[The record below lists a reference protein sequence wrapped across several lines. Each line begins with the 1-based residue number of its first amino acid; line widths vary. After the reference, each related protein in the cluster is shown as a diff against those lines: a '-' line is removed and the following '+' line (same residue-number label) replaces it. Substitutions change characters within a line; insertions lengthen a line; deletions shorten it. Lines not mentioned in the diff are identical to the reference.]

1 MVPLP
6 LDVANTDGL
15 MGNVW
20 PLTEMLC
27 RFKL

>member
-1 MVPLP
+1 MVPWP
-6 LDVANTDGL
+6 FDVVNTAGS